1 MTQSATLR
9 ALDAELMAAFT
20 AAGLADAAIYTQQGS
35 GTPLSCTVYVDRG
48 VVLNGGDT
56 QVRTDAVTITAH
68 RSEIGEALPKRGA
81 IFVVDSIDYKVDQ
94 VINADESRVV
104 CLVVVD

>member
-1 MTQSATLR
+1 MTQSTALR

-20 AAGLADAAIYTQQGS
+20 AAGLADAAIYTQNGGS
-35 GTPLSCTVYVDRG
+35 PVACTVYVDRG
-48 VVLNGGDT
+48 VALSGFDS

-68 RSEIGEALPKRGA
+68 RDEIGEALPKRGA
-81 IFVVDSIDYKVDQ
+81 IFVVDSVDYKVDQ